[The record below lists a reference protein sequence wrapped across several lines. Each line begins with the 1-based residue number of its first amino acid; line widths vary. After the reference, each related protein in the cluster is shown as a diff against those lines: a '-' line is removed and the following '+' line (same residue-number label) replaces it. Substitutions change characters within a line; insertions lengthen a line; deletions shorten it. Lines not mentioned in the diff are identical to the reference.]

1 MRLHF
6 TFRKLS
12 THDFDKPWVLTAN
25 NQLNSGCIA
34 YKLCTLCF
42 ILPFNDI
49 NTSSARRCSFKTFF
63 FLHFRQYSLLLLRN
77 PHLLKATFCNLSSYN
92 CTQYQEIRTQSFEN
106 HQFVRFIP
114 QMYDLCILEIVN
126 LLIFNS
132 FLHNIHISIFQI
144 VFVSEVMHSLPFII
158 YTQCDLR
165 YCETL
170 I

>member
-1 MRLHF
+1 MKNIRLNMRLHF

-63 FLHFRQYSLLLLRN
+63 F
-77 PHLLKATFCNLSSYN
+77 TFS
-92 CTQYQEIRTQSFEN
+92 
-106 HQFVRFIP
+106 
-114 QMYDLCILEIVN
+114 
-126 LLIFNS
+126 
-132 FLHNIHISIFQI
+132 I
-144 VFVSEVMHSLPFII
+144 VFLTSA
-158 YTQCDLR
+158 
-165 YCETL
+165 
-170 I
+170 